1 MEQGDKTAGLSFR
14 LLGWGILHRALTV
27 LLVAAL
33 AGCAA
38 PPPPPASLST
48 EEREEF
54 RQEMLANIDKVDTF
68 LQKTRRGVNLT
79 EITLGWF
86 AMILL
91 DELSARDAGLHAHI
105 HRDDRNA
112 ELYLR
117 NDFQTDP
124 AREIA
129 TLETMARQGAGDIRM
144 AAREVLACL
153 TTIPSHKTP
162 DATQKAARSELAA
175 ALVRLRGH
183 LERIAA
189 NQRNQTGGG
198 PPDSGQK

>member
-1 MEQGDKTAGLSFR
+1 MGFR
-14 LLGWGILHRALTV
+14 LPGAGTLHRAVIILMIAGM
-27 LLVAAL
+27 AA
-33 AGCAA
+33 CAV
-38 PPPPPASLST
+38 PPPPAAHLTT

-91 DELSARDAGLHAHI
+91 DELSARDGGLHAHI

-117 NDFQTDP
+117 SDFQTDP

-129 TLETMARQGAGDIRM
+129 TLETMARQDATDIRM

-162 DATQKAARSELAA
+162 DATQRAARTELAG

-189 NQRNQTGGG
+189 NQRQQAEQT
-198 PPDSGQK
+198 PPK